1 MLKNWEIRALALLD
15 KSLKPVPSELNEL
28 DWKSDISS
36 KGDRLAQ
43 HLSAFSNT
51 VGGGFLIYGVNNDGV
66 ITGLAKDQ
74 IDDIVQKIGNI
85 ARNNLAEP
93 VSVDHCVETF
103 DVKSVLIV
111 YIPESTVKPVHLR
124 GKTVYDSFRRSAG
137 QTVKMSATEVKTLI
151 ANSQGQTFEEQIAY
165 TDLSADGVLKALD
178 YDAYFTMSGRRLPD
192 DKSSMVSALENE
204 ELVALD
210 INDSWSIT
218 NMGAILFAKN
228 IDHFKSL
235 SRKAVRVIVYKGI
248 NKIEAIKETV
258 GKKGYASGFE
268 GLIAYIMDQ
277 LPTNEAINH
286 AIRQEHKMYPEVA
299 IREFVANAL
308 IHQDFSIAG
317 TSVMV
322 EVYSDR
328 MEITN
333 PGVPLIDVN
342 RFIDTAPRSRNE
354 ALASLLRRLKICEE
368 RGSGID
374 RALASIEAFQLP
386 APKFERAEDY
396 TKVTMYAHRQL
407 TKMDKEDR
415 IRACYQHC
423 CLLYVSNEIMTNQ
436 TVRRRFDIAESN
448 YPMASRIISETIE
461 ANMVKPTD
469 PGSNSR
475 RHSTYIPYWA

>member
-1 MLKNWEIRALALLD
+1 M
-15 KSLKPVPSELNEL
+15 
-28 DWKSDISS
+28 
-36 KGDRLAQ
+36 
-43 HLSAFSNT
+43 T
-51 VGGGFLIYGVNNDGV
+51 
-66 ITGLAKDQ
+66 KDQ
-74 IDDIVQKIGNI
+74 INDIVQKIGNI

-93 VSVDHCVETF
+93 ISVDHCIETF
-103 DVKSVLIV
+103 HSKSILIV
-111 YIPESTVKPVHLR
+111 YIPESMVKPVHLR

-137 QTVKMSATEVKTLI
+137 QTVKMSTMEVKTFI

-204 ELVALD
+204 ALVALD

-248 NKIEAIKETV
+248 NKIEANKETI

-308 IHQDFSIAG
+308 IHQDFSITG
-317 TSVMV
+317 TSVMI
-322 EVYSDR
+322 EIYADR

-368 RGSGID
+368 RGSGVD

-415 IRACYQHC
+415 VRACYQHC
-423 CLLYVSNEIMTNQ
+423 CLLYVSNEVMTNQ
-436 TVRRRFDIAESN
+436 TVRRRFNIAETN

-469 PGSNSR
+469 PGNNSK

>member
-1 MLKNWEIRALALLD
+1 MAKIWEQRAFALLN
-15 KSLKPVPSELNEL
+15 KSLLPVPAELNEL
-28 DWKSDISS
+28 DWKCGISS
-36 KGDRLAQ
+36 KTDRLAQ
-43 HLSAFSNT
+43 HISAFSNT
-51 VGGGFLIYGVNNDGV
+51 IGGGFLVYGINNDGSA
-66 ITGLAKDQ
+66 IGLSKSE
-74 IDDIVQKIGNI
+74 IDEIVQKMGNI

-93 VSVDHCVETF
+93 ISIDHTIELW
-103 DVKSVLIV
+103 DNKAILIL
-111 YIPESTVKPVHLR
+111 YIPESIVKPVHLR
-124 GKTVYDSFRRSAG
+124 GRPIYDSFRRSAG
-137 QTVKMSATEVKTLI
+137 QTVKMGGSEIKHFI
-151 ANSQGQTFEEQIAY
+151 AISQGQTFEEQIAY

-192 DKSSMVSALENE
+192 DKGSMVNALENE
-204 ELVALD
+204 GFVSLD
-210 INDSWSIT
+210 INNSWSIT

-228 IDHFKSL
+228 IDLFKNL
-235 SRKAVRVIVYKGI
+235 SRKAVRVVIYKGS
-248 NKIEAIKETV
+248 NKIEAIKETI

-268 GLIAYIMDQ
+268 GLISYIIDQ
-277 LPTNEAINH
+277 LPTNEAIVH
-286 AIRQEHKMYPEVA
+286 AIREEYKMYPEVA
-299 IREFVANAL
+299 VREFVANAL
-308 IHQDFSIAG
+308 IHQDFSITG
-317 TSVMV
+317 TSVMI
-322 EVYSDR
+322 EIYTDR

-333 PGVPLIDVN
+333 PGVPLIDIN

-354 ALASLLRRLKICEE
+354 PLASILRRLKICEE

-423 CLLYVSNEIMTNQ
+423 CLLYVSNQVMTNQ
-436 TVRRRFDIAESN
+436 TVRKRFDIAENN

-461 ANMVKPTD
+461 AGMIKSSDPT
-469 PGSNSR
+469 SSSK